1 MISADKRY
9 TIAHTVSG
17 NATARRDS
25 LVGEGPL
32 KISDEHFFVKALPPE
47 EVPSRG
53 GGENEWT
60 MRKTEFLFLEH
71 LDWAPEL
78 MARSFC
84 WSMLPARAT
93 KILKDLDTNG
103 SLKDGQDA

>member
-1 MISADKRY
+1 M
-9 TIAHTVSG
+9 
-17 NATARRDS
+17 
-25 LVGEGPL
+25 
-32 KISDEHFFVKALPPE
+32 KISDEHFFVKVLPPE

-78 MARSFC
+78 IARNFC

-93 KILKDLDTNG
+93 KILNDLDSEELNLTETDDEE
-103 SLKDGQDA
+103 SSDEPCTTRTQ